1 MSSIEVNNSYGQQTS
16 IPQEMQ
22 SAESAAALSI
32 ADAAAAIGEQQY
44 SWAQQQYATT
54 SAMTDQA
61 VTQYLNFANEAQG
74 MATNAIN
81 TYEQMYQPQEQAAV
95 QQANTYASAPRIAL
109 NMGAAQSDAAQ
120 ASNAAR
126 IAAESNLESYGI
138 DPSSGRYQELEQAQR
153 AGGAAAAAGAGQ
165 QAMLATQNTGLQLRQ
180 QAINTG
186 LQYPGFA
193 VNELNAANTGVSNAE
208 NAVLSNVNTG
218 VNALESANPFLSTAM
233 QLRYPPVANQSQ
245 GTQSSMGSSIKQAQP
260 SGNGGNSGNTAG
272 SKGANPNSPSQNLGS
287 GNGGGGGGGGN
298 VPSTPLIPVQNP
310 GNNGSADVKQ
320 VPSGGAG
327 GYGGGYIPQDTGPL
341 GDMGIYNQGGL
352 QPSYNTDTQ
361 IDPFANPTQYG
372 DVNQAPDLSAPGI
385 PDISTYQP
393 SYDTANISN
402 PWGDTSGGGS
412 YVPPASVGGS
422 YVPPAPVDNSFDTG
436 AAPIDYSNMG
446 NYVPQ
451 NTGGGGGG
459 GGYARG
465 GAIPTPG
472 GQVPLRASPS
482 LGRRTDDVNASLTPH
497 EFVVPQD
504 VALWKGQ
511 EFFQKLIAQSRRA
524 RMTAPAHG
532 KPGTPQPGP
541 ARFVS
546 RPMARPMLRPMPRP
560 MMQAGIR

>member
-1 MSSIEVNNSYGQQTS
+1 MSSIEVNSSYGQQTS

-126 IAAESNLESYGI
+126 IAAESNLQSYGI

-245 GTQSSMGSSIKQAQP
+245 GTQSSMGSSVSKQAQP
-260 SGNGGNSGNTAG
+260 SSNGGSQGGQPKNTAG
-272 SKGANPNSPSQNLGS
+272 SPSQKPGS
-287 GNGGGGGGGGN
+287 GNG
-298 VPSTPLIPVQNP
+298 
-310 GNNGSADVKQ
+310 D
-320 VPSGGAG
+320 G
-327 GYGGGYIPQDTGPL
+327 GYGTECTKYA
-341 GDMGIYNQGGL
+341 
-352 QPSYNTDTQ
+352 SY
-361 IDPFANPTQYG
+361 
-372 DVNQAPDLSAPGI
+372 SC
-385 PDISTYQP
+385 
-393 SYDTANISN
+393 
-402 PWGDTSGGGS
+402 
-412 YVPPASVGGS
+412 
-422 YVPPAPVDNSFDTG
+422 
-436 AAPIDYSNMG
+436 
-446 NYVPQ
+446 
-451 NTGGGGGG
+451 
-459 GGYARG
+459 
-465 GAIPTPG
+465 
-472 GQVPLRASPS
+472 
-482 LGRRTDDVNASLTPH
+482 
-497 EFVVPQD
+497 
-504 VALWKGQ
+504 
-511 EFFQKLIAQSRRA
+511 
-524 RMTAPAHG
+524 
-532 KPGTPQPGP
+532 
-541 ARFVS
+541 
-546 RPMARPMLRPMPRP
+546 
-560 MMQAGIR
+560 